1 VKLTHNSIADV
12 QTTVGGIPCI
22 AAVLDYDIGDD
33 DEGTSFGRM
42 NWVICDRKGYKAD
55 WLEKK
60 MSKKDEARISN
71 EVINLMERLC

>member
-1 VKLTHNSIADV
+1 MKIAQNSIANV
-12 QTTVGGIPCI
+12 NTQIAGIPCI
-22 AAVLDYDIGDD
+22 AAVLDYDMGDD
-33 DEGTSFGRM
+33 DDAGTFCGRM

-71 EVINLMERLC
+71 QVIDFMER

>member
-1 VKLTHNSIADV
+1 MKFTHNSIADV